1 MAKYDVFI
9 SYSRRDGADI
19 AHRLSKALEERGIA
33 VWLDVDALDA
43 LGFWAEQIVEAI
55 SACHFFIP
63 IITESYN
70 SSQSA
75 QNELSFAYQQSVDRS
90 KTIIPIAAAEIKSDV
105 LRYYLG
111 RIRMLRLEG
120 PEDLSALADKIGN
133 LILNQTE
140 SERLYEKISE
150 YSKLGNSNKEAEA
163 ICQLTDRLCNQFQ
176 TASDNRKRRETC
188 KEILRLYQ
196 RLAKYSGRYD
206 EESKHTVRR
215 VLKTLDHTSM
225 SLYGSSDPVFLNDL
239 FFCAFAVQMIYL
251 DREIRSECA
260 DVITSGDARNPC
272 PLEQY
277 IEKQKPYAEAFRSL
291 YSLHSADTT
300 GLPDE
305 ESAII
310 ADTTNFICDSAE
322 KQDEVYQPAKSREQA
337 SVLSDDDEIL
347 LSIAHFMQEGNKLFD
362 VLQKERMEGSF
373 LKCLL
378 TSYERLKAYC
388 QVVGASDVAAQCV
401 DRILEIRNLVEKSG
415 DTASED
421 GKAEKGIKS
430 LLGFTLHG
438 SGSYDVFISFK
449 NEDSDLAETIYTY
462 CKKHFKEPFW
472 SKRSL
477 PELSASEYEDAIYD
491 ALRKSKHFI
500 VVLSKVEYMKEKWV
514 KKEMATFDRAITEGR
529 KTDSNFLFVVTDEV
543 YRQIIGSN
551 KMCLD
556 ERYCGYQIIK
566 MSEYDSVLYK
576 YL

>member
-1 MAKYDVFI
+1 
-9 SYSRRDGADI
+9 
-19 AHRLSKALEERGIA
+19 
-33 VWLDVDALDA
+33 
-43 LGFWAEQIVEAI
+43 
-55 SACHFFIP
+55 
-63 IITESYN
+63 
-70 SSQSA
+70 
-75 QNELSFAYQQSVDRS
+75 
-90 KTIIPIAAAEIKSDV
+90 
-105 LRYYLG
+105 
-111 RIRMLRLEG
+111 
-120 PEDLSALADKIGN
+120 
-133 LILNQTE
+133 
-140 SERLYEKISE
+140 
-150 YSKLGNSNKEAEA
+150 
-163 ICQLTDRLCNQFQ
+163 
-176 TASDNRKRRETC
+176 
-188 KEILRLYQ
+188 
-196 RLAKYSGRYD
+196 
-206 EESKHTVRR
+206 
-215 VLKTLDHTSM
+215 
-225 SLYGSSDPVFLNDL
+225 
-239 FFCAFAVQMIYL
+239 
-251 DREIRSECA
+251 
-260 DVITSGDARNPC
+260 
-272 PLEQY
+272 
-277 IEKQKPYAEAFRSL
+277 
-291 YSLHSADTT
+291 
-300 GLPDE
+300 
-305 ESAII
+305 
-310 ADTTNFICDSAE
+310 
-322 KQDEVYQPAKSREQA
+322 
-337 SVLSDDDEIL
+337 
-347 LSIAHFMQEGNKLFD
+347 
-362 VLQKERMEGSF
+362 MEGSF

-378 TSYERLKAYC
+378 TSYESLKAYC